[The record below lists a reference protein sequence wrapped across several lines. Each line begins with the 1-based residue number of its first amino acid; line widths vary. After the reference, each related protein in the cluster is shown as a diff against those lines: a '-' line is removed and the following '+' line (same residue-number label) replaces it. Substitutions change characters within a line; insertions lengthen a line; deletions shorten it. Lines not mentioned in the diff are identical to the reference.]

1 MCYKWVMMIK
11 AQTSTEPTSQ
21 ARLVYLIKGGVQ
33 KHKGANQSTIA
44 IGVHPLRTW
53 STLTSDFSAPN
64 HCKDIKLVVCVPKI
78 VCFYWIYLFE
88 QCTL

>member
-1 MCYKWVMMIK
+1 MMIK

-64 HCKDIKLVVCVPKI
+64 RRKYMKSLVCVPKI
-78 VCFYWIYLFE
+78 VCFIFIYFWNSADY
-88 QCTL
+88 